1 MRALSA
7 AELLN
12 VWERGLAQSPPA
24 RALALL
30 AAACPETSS
39 ESLARLT
46 VGERD
51 ARLMT
56 LRKWTFGPQLVCVA
70 SCKACGEQLELNFG
84 ADDLFANEGAVS
96 SEGFSLAVDEYE
108 LWFRLPNSLDLVELA
123 NCKDLETARQQLL
136 KQCISKI
143 ERKGQA
149 IGIAEAP
156 TSVLEAV
163 ATRMGEID
171 GAGNV
176 QLLLNCPQCAHAA
189 ETIFDIELFF
199 WKEIN
204 AWATRILREVHQLA
218 SAYGWREI
226 DVLNMSAWRRQVYL
240 NLIGAN
246 G

>member
-12 VWERGLAQSPPA
+12 VWERGLAQSPTE
-24 RALALL
+24 RALTLL

-39 ESLARLT
+39 ESLATLT

-56 LRKWTFGPQLVCVA
+56 LRRWTFGSQLVCVA
-70 SCKACGEQLELNFG
+70 TCQSCDEQLELSFG
-84 ADDLFANEGAVS
+84 SDDLFTKHDAVPTG
-96 SEGFSLAVDEYE
+96 GFSLAVDEYE
-108 LWFRLPNSLDLVELA
+108 LWFRLPNSLDLVEVA
-123 NCKDLETARQQLL
+123 NCNGPDAARQRLL
-136 KQCISKI
+136 ERCISKI
-143 ERKGQA
+143 ERNGESIA
-149 IGIAEAP
+149 IADASV
-156 TSVLEAV
+156 SVLKAL

-171 GAGNV
+171 GFGNV
-176 QLLLNCPQCAHAA
+176 QLLLNCPRCAHRA
-189 ETIFDIELFF
+189 EAIFDIESFF
-199 WKEIN
+199 WKEIS

-240 NLIGAN
+240 NLIGA
-246 G
+246 

>member
-12 VWERGLAQSPPA
+12 VWERGLAQSPPE
-24 RALALL
+24 RALTLL

-39 ESLARLT
+39 ESLATLT

-56 LRKWTFGPQLVCVA
+56 LRKWTFGSQLVCVA
-70 SCKACGEQLELNFG
+70 SCKACGEQLELSLG
-84 ADDLFANEGAVS
+84 ADDLFTDEVAGS
-96 SEGFSLAVDEYE
+96 SECFSLAADEYE
-108 LWFRLPNSLDLVELA
+108 LWFRLPNSLDLVALA
-123 NCKDLETARQQLL
+123 NCKHVEAARQRLL
-136 KQCISKI
+136 ERCVSKI
-143 ERKGQA
+143 ERDGQSIA
-149 IGIAEAP
+149 ITDAPASVVEA
-156 TSVLEAV
+156 LAK
-163 ATRMGEID
+163 RMGEID
-171 GAGNV
+171 GSGNV
-176 QLLLNCPQCAHAA
+176 QFALNCPQCAHGGEA
-189 ETIFDIELFF
+189 IFDIESFF